1 MAIII
6 NKEKV
11 SNAKEFINRA
21 DYEYT
26 LSNTFT
32 NATIV
37 VGVIS
42 IYATFAYITISYLGR
57 TNPTNN

>member
-1 MAIII
+1 MAKLI
-6 NKEKV
+6 EETKV
-11 SNAKEFINRA
+11 SSKPNFINRA
-21 DYEYT
+21 DYEWT

-42 IYATFAYITISYLGR
+42 IYAVFAYITISYLGSKNK
-57 TNPTNN
+57 TE